1 MKLDA
6 IFELWEA
13 DSKIDRTELGEESLK
28 IAQLH
33 HKYFKIF
40 SNERL
45 TLKKLTVDYKRL
57 KLQKYEFYTMG
68 PTEESQALG
77 WELPAQGKILRADAT
92 QYVEADKDIVDIS
105 LKIGLQEE
113 KLELLESIIKGLN
126 SRGFNIKTALD
137 YLKFTSGVN

>member
-40 SNERL
+40 SKERL

-77 WELPAQGKILRADAT
+77 WELPAQGKILRADAM

>member
-6 IFELWEA
+6 IFELWEE

-45 TLKKLTVDYKRL
+45 TLKKLTVDYKWL

-68 PTEESQALG
+68 PTEESQSLN
-77 WELPAQGKILRADAT
+77 WVLPPQGKILRADAML
-92 QYVEADKDIVDIS
+92 YVESDKDIIDLS
-105 LKIGLQEE
+105 LKIGIQEE

-126 SRGFNIKTALD
+126 SRGYNIKTALD

>member
-1 MKLDA
+1 MKLED
-6 IFELWEA
+6 IFAEWEK

-45 TLKKLTVDYKRL
+45 TLRKLNVDYKQL
-57 KLQKYEFYTMG
+57 KLAKYEFYTMG
-68 PTEESQALG
+68 PTEETQELG
-77 WELPAQGKILRADAT
+77 WQLPPQGKILRADAQ
-92 QYVEADKDIVDIS
+92 QYVEADKDIINLS

-126 SRGFNIKTALD
+126 SRGYNIKTALD